1 MRPAPLRID
10 LDGTGSEQ
18 LKPTFTL
25 CLNVTIGH
33 DLLRISAALARHF
46 ERARKAPR
54 ANEEEE
60 E

>member
-33 DLLRISAALARHF
+33 DLLRISAALARHLNKSRNLPSRRTG
-46 ERARKAPR
+46 E
-54 ANEEEE
+54 N
-60 E
+60 